1 MLRWSRWELEGLS
14 YNWRI
19 CLPPCAYTW
28 VWCAGWLWSSS
39 PCRSVEGLVR
49 GSAGTRGCYLALA
62 WHSPEV
68 FLFIFLTIRANNSNN
83 LEAATFSIPFC
94 PCAFAQKRTP
104 VAQTFKVFFLWQH
117 FASCV
122 HWPDSSRQRKQNRQL
137 FNLFTPIKFSRE
149 AHQHPLL
156 RVPDCVRMVSMFL
169 PVLRTFF
176 LFYSSTHSAFK
187 KNTTAVSQLKLWHQ
201 PLACTLFG
209 LSRHLQL
216 TRVLRPCDIQCRW
229 GFFCACVYSAYF
241 HRQWKKL
248 LVTNGAI
255 CFCSCP
261 LPQCLLSHN
270 PEKWGFHS
278 FIHSFI

>member
-39 PCRSVEGLVR
+39 PCRSVEGSVR

-137 FNLFTPIKFSRE
+137 FQFIHTHKVFTRGSSASTAACARLCQDGFHVFTCFTHFFS
-149 AHQHPLL
+149 
-156 RVPDCVRMVSMFL
+156 F
-169 PVLRTFF
+169 
-176 LFYSSTHSAFK
+176 
-187 KNTTAVSQLKLWHQ
+187 
-201 PLACTLFG
+201 
-209 LSRHLQL
+209 LQL
-216 TRVLRPCDIQCRW
+216 DTLGI
-229 GFFCACVYSAYF
+229 
-241 HRQWKKL
+241 
-248 LVTNGAI
+248 
-255 CFCSCP
+255 
-261 LPQCLLSHN
+261 
-270 PEKWGFHS
+270 
-278 FIHSFI
+278 